1 MKRVLYQCLTA
12 AFLPQTY
19 EKPFLFRG
27 RNGNHRLHKNEP
39 LLYSY
44 YYCKVKS

>member
-1 MKRVLYQCLTA
+1 MKRVLYQCSRLHSCPKTD
-12 AFLPQTY
+12 

-27 RNGNHRLHKNEP
+27 KNGNHRIHKNDL

-44 YYCKVKS
+44 